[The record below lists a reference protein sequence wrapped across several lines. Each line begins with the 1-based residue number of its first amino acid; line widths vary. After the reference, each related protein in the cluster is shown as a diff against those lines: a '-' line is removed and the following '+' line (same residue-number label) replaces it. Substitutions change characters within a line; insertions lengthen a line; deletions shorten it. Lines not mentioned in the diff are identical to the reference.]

1 MQITTWHPLNV
12 HILDHFK
19 KGHSD
24 KGHKIEKK
32 GDEEEKHTK
41 FFDED
46 GDEAHDEK
54 KGIKHHSITIEW
66 LDFPTFDA
74 TKNMNTFIGSFEEHH
89 GSKKGG
95 HHKKGHKKGYV

>member
-1 MQITTWHPLNV
+1 MTIRHKINNYLTPTHS
-12 HILDHFK
+12 HSFTFIFLDHFK

-32 GDEEEKHTK
+32 GSEEEKHTK

-54 KGIKHHSITIEW
+54 KGKIKTSINHTRQ
-66 LDFPTFDA
+66 
-74 TKNMNTFIGSFEEHH
+74 MNEIFQHLMLWKI
-89 GSKKGG
+89 
-95 HHKKGHKKGYV
+95 

>member
-1 MQITTWHPLNV
+1 MLIFLG
-12 HILDHFK
+12 HFK

-32 GDEEEKHTK
+32 GSEEEKNTK

-54 KGIKHHSITIEW
+54 KGKTKSINYTIEYRMMCF
-66 LDFPTFDA
+66 LHTYCNG
-74 TKNMNTFIGSFEEHH
+74 KYE
-89 GSKKGG
+89 
-95 HHKKGHKKGYV
+95 YVQL